1 MQIYP
6 LLLLTDT
13 TRKSSTSFDI
23 VSLTLNQ
30 NKATNFTTHENK
42 ITLLHICSHV
52 INSSHSIL
60 GKNGSCLVA
69 KRRRKNKKLFYI
81 LYCIIYQR

>member
-1 MQIYP
+1 MGFYMQIYP

-30 NKATNFTTHENK
+30 NKATNFTTCENK
-42 ITLLHICSHV
+42 ITLLHICCHV
-52 INSSHSIL
+52 INSSLSIL

-69 KRRRKNKKLFYI
+69 KRL
-81 LYCIIYQR
+81 